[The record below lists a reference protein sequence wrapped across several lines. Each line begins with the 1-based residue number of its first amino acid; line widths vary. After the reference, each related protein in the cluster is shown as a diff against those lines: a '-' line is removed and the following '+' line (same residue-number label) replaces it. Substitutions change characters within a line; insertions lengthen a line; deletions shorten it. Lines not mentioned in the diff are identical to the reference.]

1 VDRVD
6 DLPLGRVEGDVVQA
20 ERVAVDL
27 AGAVCLPQPQGAAVA
42 AEVMHHLAA
51 LALDRALALE
61 AEPAEQAAIERQ
73 AAPRRRD
80 ADVDVVDEGAA
91 SD

>member
-1 VDRVD
+1 
-6 DLPLGRVEGDVVQA
+6 
-20 ERVAVDL
+20 
-27 AGAVCLPQPQGAAVA
+27 
-42 AEVMHHLAA
+42 MHHLAA

-73 AAPRRRD
+73 AAPQRRD